1 MADVRINEVQSQ
13 ISVADI
19 DALLTPQVVDMLVKA
34 VRQRLN
40 EEDRMQQD
48 ANDDRRLVEGA
59 AR

>member
-1 MADVRINEVQSQ
+1 VADVRINEVQSQ